1 MTKQLNLFEVSM
13 TMEAEGFDYCFR
25 SYSQWEEVRDAKFHK
40 LRQAYLDAAE
50 ALESYVKTNS
60 QDPLEDWLED

>member
-1 MTKQLNLFEVSM
+1 MTKQLNLFEVDQA
-13 TMEAEGFDYCFR
+13 MENEGFDYCFR

-50 ALESYVKTNS
+50 ALESYVKLNS
-60 QDPLEDWLED
+60 QDTLEDWLED